1 MSVVVLGYG
10 PTGCD
15 LTSHGT
21 DGGPVMRRRR
31 GNGEGSIYQRK
42 DGRWCATMNMGYNGE
57 GKRVRR
63 TIYGSTKKQVQEK
76 LVRLQTQKLDGT
88 LGEPT
93 KLTVTQ
99 FLDRWLEDS
108 AKPTIRESTYENYRL
123 MIRLHIV
130 PYIGGVVLSKLTPA
144 HVQGMQSRILNTGVS
159 PRTCQLARQILHRAI
174 EQGVKW
180 GMVPRNVC
188 DAVDPPRVPKRP
200 MKTFTP
206 EQAFRFLKEAEQ
218 DRLSAMYVLAISAGL
233 RMGELLAIQWQDID
247 FDAGTLSVQRGLV
260 EVNGRQLIQEPKTAK
275 GRRMVDLPRFAVDAL
290 LEHRKRTLA
299 EGHARIPWV
308 FCTKGGELLRKNNV
322 RSSSYMGIL
331 KRANQKF
338 TEQAEKK
345 GVIPELLPII
355 RFHDLRHT
363 AATIMLSQGVHPKIV
378 QERLGHST
386 ISMTLDTYSHVLP
399 TMQKEAVEKLDRLY
413 RTVGA

>member
-1 MSVVVLGYG
+1 M
-10 PTGCD
+10 
-15 LTSHGT
+15 
-21 DGGPVMRRRR
+21 
-31 GNGEGSIYQRK
+31 
-42 DGRWCATMNMGYNGE
+42 
-57 GKRVRR
+57 
-63 TIYGSTKKQVQEK
+63 QEK

-99 FLDRWLEDS
+99 FLDRWIEDS
-108 AKPTIRESTYENYRL
+108 AKPTIRESTYENYRV

-130 PYIGGVVLSKLTPA
+130 PYLGGVLLSKLTPA

-159 PRTCQLARQILHRAI
+159 PRTCQLARKILHHAI
-174 EQGVKW
+174 EW

-188 DAVDPPRVPKRP
+188 DAVDAPRVPKRP

-218 DRLSAMYVLAISAGL
+218 DRLSAIYVLAISAGL
-233 RMGELLAIQWQDID
+233 RMGELLALQWQDID

-260 EVNGRQLIQEPKTAK
+260 EVNGKQLILEPKTAK
-275 GRRMVDLPRFAVDAL
+275 GRRLVDLPRFAVDAL
-290 LEHRKRTLA
+290 LEHRKRMVA

-308 FCTKGGELLRKNNV
+308 FCTKSGELLCKTHV
-322 RSSSYMGIL
+322 RSRSYMRIL

-399 TMQKEAVEKLDRLY
+399 TMQKEAAEKLDRLY
-413 RTVGA
+413 RTVSA